1 MELLENLNLESNDI
15 NFKETSLSL
24 TNLIKNSKNLKYLN
38 LSKKM
43 LFNWNISLDINNTIL
58 ELFLDDNYLKDPDGI
73 SIFEGLK
80 SNSKIRKISLCKNEF
95 TDQILLTIG
104 DCLNF
109 NKTLTHI
116 YLLCNRFI
124 IRMDI
129 QDVIKRKNIRIL
141 I

>member
-80 SNSKIRKISLCKNEF
+80 SNSKIRKISMSKNEF
-95 TDQILLTIG
+95 TDEILLTIV

-116 YLLCNRFI
+116 SLCDNIFDFGI
-124 IRMDI
+124 DI
-129 QDVIKRKNIRIL
+129 KDVIKPKNIRIQ